1 LREVATKRKQTGNKA
16 ETCFHI
22 VSCSFPL
29 CEHFFISLLEVNSVA
44 GKPYQSSLIPYEDE
58 IIALRRKRPPMPYSK
73 IAEEL
78 HEKYQVTVNREAI
91 FKFIKLRVKGY
102 KSCKYD
108 AWDIEPIN
116 APNQPTTEAPSAQ
129 KQTVSQTSKQKASSE
144 VSSFNPSEVKITE
157 YSPTW
162 NLHRP
167 NSDEEREAY
176 RQHLR
181 EEKLKQ
187 QLLKEN

>member
-1 LREVATKRKQTGNKA
+1 MT
-16 ETCFHI
+16 
-22 VSCSFPL
+22 
-29 CEHFFISLLEVNSVA
+29 
-44 GKPYQSSLIPYEDE
+44 GKPYQSSLSPYEDE

-73 IAEEL
+73 ITEVL
-78 HEKYQVTVNREAI
+78 REKYQIAVNREAI

-108 AWDIEPIN
+108 AWDIKPIN
-116 APNQPTTEAPSAQ
+116 AGNQQTTEVPSVQ
-129 KQTVSQTSKQKASSE
+129 KQTVLQSSKSKASSE
-144 VSSFNPSEVKITE
+144 VSSFNPSKVKITE